1 MGFFCSY
8 FFVKM
13 SIIFFFKYKCYLF
26 PAEKK
31 VYKLLALI
39 DLSANF
45 VSLKCSGDSVLN
57 GAEHFKLYEMLK

>member
-1 MGFFCSY
+1 MLPFSRG
-8 FFVKM
+8 
-13 SIIFFFKYKCYLF
+13 
-26 PAEKK
+26 EK